1 MVGED
6 HRPEPLDDE
15 SRPAPLA
22 VWPAP
27 LRLTLTLPV
36 RPTCPETSKDMLPA
50 FRTTPRTMLTG

>member
-6 HRPEPLDDE
+6 HRPEPLDGE

-27 LRLTLTLPV
+27 LRLTLTAPL
-36 RPTCPETSKDMLPA
+36 RSTCPETSNDMLPA
-50 FRTTPRTMLTG
+50 F